1 MLKEFQIILHILAMR
16 DKKLSDPS
24 SQVCSLGSKVTGSVS
39 YLEEDNGFF
48 WLQRNPERVE
58 ELGESLESQVVEC
71 VVEQGSVGVGEMAV
85 AHWQEAYYRALV
97 VKEEEDNLLL
107 RFVDWGNTDWVSK
120 SLVWPASWPE
130 LMNRHWP
137 SGGFSI

>member
-1 MLKEFQIILHILAMR
+1 MLEGFQIILNTLAMGG
-16 DKKLSDPS
+16 KKLSDPS
-24 SQVCSLGSKVTGSVS
+24 SQVCSLGSKVTGLVS

-58 ELGESLESQVVEC
+58 ELGESLESQVVNC
-71 VVEQGSVGVGEMAV
+71 VVEQGSVGVGEMTV

-107 RFVDWGNTDWVSK
+107 RFVDWGNMDWVSK
-120 SLVWPASWPE
+120 SMVWPAS
-130 LMNRHWP
+130 L
-137 SGGFSI
+137 SGAVESPLAIR

>member
-1 MLKEFQIILHILAMR
+1 MLKVFQIILHILAMR

-24 SQVCSLGSKVTGSVS
+24 SQVCSLGSKVTGLVS

-71 VVEQGSVGVGEMAV
+71 VGGYQGPVGVGEMAV

-107 RFVDWGNTDWVSK
+107 HFVDWGNMDWVSK
-120 SLVWPASWPE
+120 SLVWPAS
-130 LMNRHWP
+130 L
-137 SGGFSI
+137 SGADESPLAIR

>member
-1 MLKEFQIILHILAMR
+1 MRTTDFLA
-16 DKKLSDPS
+16 S
-24 SQVCSLGSKVTGSVS
+24 
-39 YLEEDNGFF
+39 EES
-48 WLQRNPERVE
+48 RVE
-58 ELGESLESQVVEC
+58 ELEESLESQVVEC

-97 VKEEEDNLLL
+97 VKEEKDNLLL
-107 RFVDWGNTDWVSK
+107 HFVDWGNTDWVSK

>member
-1 MLKEFQIILHILAMR
+1 
-16 DKKLSDPS
+16 
-24 SQVCSLGSKVTGSVS
+24 
-39 YLEEDNGFF
+39 
-48 WLQRNPERVE
+48 
-58 ELGESLESQVVEC
+58 
-71 VVEQGSVGVGEMAV
+71 MAV

-107 RFVDWGNTDWVSK
+107 GFVDWGNTDWVSK